1 MPGRIQASHGPA
13 RISSAVCR
21 QRDLHV
27 TVVELEDRVM
37 SRVVSPNVSDY
48 YQLKHTNNGVKL
60 LLSTRL
66 TGFEG
71 RRRVQRVITDDD
83 QKLPASF
90 VVIGVGIVPNTELAS
105 AAGLDVDDGIVV
117 DDTCLTSD
125 PDVYAI
131 GDCTSHPNAIYGQ
144 RLRLE
149 SVHNALEQAKTA
161 ASNICG
167 DEMHYCQ
174 VPWFWS
180 DQYDLKLQI
189 AGLSQGH
196 DDVVLRGEP
205 SSGSFACFYLKDG
218 VLVAVD
224 AINSPKEFVQA
235 KSLIANRAKVSPDK
249 LRDPDVVL
257 KDLA

>member
-1 MPGRIQASHGPA
+1 M
-13 RISSAVCR
+13 
-21 QRDLHV
+21 
-27 TVVELEDRVM
+27 TVVEKEDRVM
-37 SRVVSPNVSDY
+37 SRVVSANISDY
-48 YQLKHTNNGVKL
+48 FQLKHTNEGVKL
-60 LLSTRL
+60 LLSTALQR
-66 TGFEG
+66 FEG
-71 RRRVQRVITDDD
+71 RRQVQRIITDND

-90 VVIGVGIVPNTELAS
+90 VVVGVGVVPNTEIAS
-105 AAGLDVDDGIVV
+105 AAGLDVDNGIVV
-117 DDTCLTSD
+117 DDTCLTTD
-125 PDVYAI
+125 PDIYAI

-149 SVHNALEQAKTA
+149 SVQNALEQAKTA

-167 DEMHYCQ
+167 QEAHYCE

-189 AGLSQGH
+189 AGLSQDH

-205 SSGSFACFYLKDG
+205 SSGSFACFYLKEG

-224 AINSPKEFVQA
+224 AVNAPRDFVQA
-235 KSLIANRAKVSPDK
+235 KSLIADRVQV
-249 LRDPDVVL
+249 DPARLGDPEVAV